1 MESELQMSL
10 HLLLNRRGSK
20 HATSKYA
27 LWQRMTLNAI
37 EKKQTQA
44 ELSAFAVSIC
54 KQNINSACKG
64 VPAFSI
70 PCQRQDGTRVYTN
83 KPILTSPYFLLV
95 APRLCLTITRHPRKL
110 KALFPYLTTCLQ
122 RYYSSLRCT
131 LAQVPASPASYSSLH
146 IPMCMHDAHINTIL
160 LVFSCL
166 SCQSNLQG
174 LSQ

>member
-1 MESELQMSL
+1 MLETRWHQGL
-10 HLLLNRRGSK
+10 
-20 HATSKYA
+20 Y
-27 LWQRMTLNAI
+27 
-37 EKKQTQA
+37 KQT
-44 ELSAFAVSIC
+44 
-54 KQNINSACKG
+54 
-64 VPAFSI
+64 
-70 PCQRQDGTRVYTN
+70 DT
-83 KPILTSPYFLLV
+83 YFLLV
-95 APRLCLTITRHPRKL
+95 ASRICLTITRHPRKL

-146 IPMCMHDAHINTIL
+146 IPMCMYDAHINTIL